1 MKRTWK
7 QIGSLFMAVC
17 MVLTMLPLTA
27 FAETGGPDSG
37 ASDSGAPLGASGIIT
52 AFAELDAKVSK
63 QTVIVGTPE
72 DELNLPVTL
81 AVTVAESVH
90 TVTTDSGITLQD
102 SQTTLAVAGQ
112 TAEPDKLEQAPVEL
126 DKPEQAPAE
135 PKTMEM
141 DIQVPVDWVSSPDY
155 DGEKVGTYIFT
166 AKISGFMISAT
177 TPSIM
182 VTVVGEATGVVT
194 AFEELTDE
202 IRWQNTAKPAFPETV
217 GGTVEGE
224 AVQIPVTWQTEQ
236 DYDENVPERG
246 FYVFDAVPG
255 EGFTLAG
262 GLDAPR
268 ITLYIPETVN
278 RFVSFR
284 MGGGGTVA
292 SPLEITTADQLAEIA
307 ELVNEG
313 RLESFLFNDENAKV
327 SLKLMND
334 IDLSSYGQ
342 GYNEGYGWVPIGRY
356 EFHEYA
362 FKGSFD
368 GDGHTI
374 TGLYINNTA
383 LGHTGLFG
391 IITSGE
397 INNLALTEVNIRG
410 MDCVGGIA
418 GSIKSNSSITA
429 CEVSGKVSGNS
440 NVGGIVGT
448 TDDMNLSASALD
460 RCFFEG
466 TVKGSG
472 SCIGGLVGN
481 AINVA
486 ITTSYAFASVS
497 GDEEVGVLVGSLS
510 GSTSRVQNCYTAGDS
525 KGKQYIG
532 GLVGR
537 VLAGAVI
544 TDCAALAS
552 AVQAT
557 IGYSGRV
564 TGENIPLFSG
574 TLTDNAAFS
583 GMKVTVNSS
592 PKDITNDAASIDG
605 KDMTAAGIKADGT
618 IDGRFTTAN
627 GWSVENGKLPGF
639 GASVDMPEYIT
650 SGNNSNFHG
659 TGVAANPFIISTAEQ
674 LAKMAE
680 LVNNPATNATY
691 GGTDIHYKL
700 TADIDLS
707 DYGASFNDDKGWVP
721 IGTGPYYAFR
731 GDFNGGG
738 KTITGLYIN
747 DSDFINAG
755 LFGDSA
761 GSIHDLHLEAVC
773 VTAEEK
779 VGGIAGRLSGAG
791 ARIERCSVRG
801 TITGKYDVG
810 GIAGFIE
817 GTMTNCFSAC
827 DVTGQWQ
834 VGGVVGDIQNGGGT
848 TDPDILSCYAIGTV
862 IGTSGNIGGVA
873 GSNIGK
879 VRNCAALN
887 PKVSGSYG
895 VGRVVGRNYS
905 TLSGNIAFSGM
916 VGGGSSGFEAGLNGD
931 DTSADALQSIDGFP
945 SGFTTDP
952 WTYASGSLPG
962 LFGKP
967 VEMPTHITAKLTN
980 YFAGGDGTQ
989 GNSYLI
995 STAAQLAKL
1004 AELVNDPVTNAQFGG
1019 KDVYYKLTDNLDL
1032 SSYGADNTDFNGG
1045 KGWLPIGDCPPGG
1058 STHFGGTFDGNYYTI
1073 TGLYINDSTKIRR
1086 GLFGYIYDGTV
1097 QNLGLK
1103 NVNITGGES
1112 VGGIA
1117 GIMSG
1122 KLENCYVSGK
1132 IYGTWFVGGIAG
1144 SVHGSLQN
1152 CYSAGSV
1159 AGTQYVGGIVGA
1171 AYSSLKNCYSTASV
1185 IISAY
1190 YAGGIAGIIYG
1201 TGTIKNCAALNP
1213 KVSASA
1219 VVGRV
1224 AGSVNSGGTLSG
1236 NRAFSGMIGGGSA
1249 KTADGTDGADISA
1262 EEINTAAFW
1271 TTAANWDST
1280 ATWDNLAWNFQ
1291 YGYLPLLKQF
1301 GPGAQS
1307 GDGGLYLTERNIANA
1322 MVNTGGPYTYTGS
1335 AIEPDLTVTF
1345 EGVTLVK
1352 DTDYT
1357 VNITSEDNAGTGTSA
1372 GTNTG
1377 TVTLTITGKGNY
1389 KGTKTGVSFTIG
1401 KKAPTAADLTYD
1413 NTAKTYNG
1421 LVQPLSVTAKTAGLG
1436 TITVKYDES
1445 TTEPKD
1451 AKTYAVTV
1459 SIAEAAN
1466 YSATTTDI
1474 SLGNYI
1480 IDKAPLTIT
1489 GGTIEAKTYDGTSA
1503 VNVTTVDFDGLQ
1515 NGETLTFGSDYTVT
1529 NTQFDNADAGTG
1541 KTVSGTIE
1549 FSTVKANNYS
1559 LTSNSLSLA
1568 GQTISKAAAPSGV
1581 SQTIEV
1587 LTNSVANYDLDLTKL
1602 LPDVGNGKSLGAL
1615 TYAPLITDDT
1625 DTVLGTLDYTSGD
1638 TLTIPVNSVSVAG
1651 KTVIITVTIKS
1662 TNYTDFAASITVK
1675 TIDAIPLS
1683 ISGLT
1688 VKSKV
1693 YDGTNVA
1700 TLQGVAHLLTDNVKP
1715 NDEVTLAGTATATF
1729 DNANAGT
1736 DKAVTISGLS
1746 LVGKDAVKYRLEL
1759 QTLTGT
1765 ITTKQLLWISGS
1777 VHDKVYD
1784 GSTTAT
1790 VNTSPGLDGVI
1801 NNDAVTVKTGTVAFA
1816 DKNVGGAKDIISSGW
1831 GIEGADVDNY
1841 TISQPVF
1848 NPVSIT
1854 KKAITITPDS
1864 SQSKV
1869 YGKANPTL
1877 TYTVSPVLFTGDSFT
1892 GALSRTSGEEV
1903 GDYAITLGTLSAG
1916 SNYTLS
1922 LSPTTVN
1929 FAITAKEVNS
1939 LTIELSPSSYIYDGS
1954 EKMPTVTVKDG
1965 ATIIPTGEYTVSYS
1979 DNINVGDATV
1989 TIAAKVDGN
1998 YTFSGIT
2005 TKNFTITKAQQTGLN
2020 ITSEPSGAITYND
2033 TFTLSTTGGNGTGA
2047 VTWKVTAGSTFA
2059 TVNTSTGEV
2068 SITGVGT
2075 VTITATKNG
2084 GKNYED
2090 ATAIYSFTSEK
2101 ATPNVGTVSY
2111 NSSDVIYT
2119 TTAVAAVSDKLQK
2132 NGSTTGKLSLAMGTV
2147 FTAGTKDYTWN
2158 FTPTDSSNYH
2168 TATGTIQL
2176 KVTADSL
2183 SNIIVTT
2190 APTKKTY
2197 VYGDTFDPT
2206 GMVVTATYAS
2216 GGTKTLNSNDYTIGY
2231 TNGGSHFAVGETSVT
2246 LSYIDSGINKNCYVT
2261 GLTVNKATV
2270 KSIST
2275 IISDVNK
2282 TAYETRNATTAQAV
2296 VNDADL
2302 PAYVNITTD
2311 NGSTATLPITWST
2324 TTSYNAKGTTYHV
2337 IGTLTGNANID
2348 VGSVTKSVSITVTP
2362 ITAVNPS
2369 FGDKTVPFNS
2379 HSGSATA
2386 SALETANIL
2395 QISGSISVQGEDISY
2410 TISWSGGPLDTTADG
2425 NSTTF
2430 TGTISYPNAPAW
2442 LTLPSNFTVSRRVTV
2457 TVKTAVTISGISMP
2471 NKTYNGIAYV
2481 PNGTVS
2487 VSGGSVS
2494 VSELVWKYESTD
2506 SGSYNSV
2513 AAPTNAGAYKL
2524 TISVPDS
2531 NANYIGSEVYTFII
2545 EKRQITL
2552 TADNKS
2558 VIKGSTLPELTYT
2571 VGNLAPGKMKA
2582 DALNTEP
2589 MLACPAF
2596 DGNAV
2601 GSYPITLTG
2610 GTATDNYTIATRTDG
2625 ALTVAEQTYTVTFNP
2640 NGGTRTGGGDLTQ
2653 TIFNG
2658 SAATAPTLSRSNH
2671 TFISWDKP
2679 FDNVT
2684 SNLTITANWRY
2695 DGSGSG
2701 SGGGGG
2707 GSSSGGGGGG
2717 GGGYI
2722 QELPKPVIP
2731 TDKQPNMPTV
2741 AKQNVPGTVKDGI
2754 LSATI
2759 TEQMVKDAIKAAQ
2772 DTAKISGKEIDGIA
2786 LDFDVTGSG
2795 NFTNLKIT
2803 IDAGDIDRLK
2813 ESGVKFVR
2821 IGSAVLDV
2829 TLDTG
2834 AIAEIDKQS
2843 TGTVTVSAARRTKLS
2858 GAAKKFIGNRPVF
2871 DITVSYQE
2879 NGKTEYVANFGKGA
2893 VTLGIA
2899 YKPANKEK
2907 SGNLFG
2913 VYVDKKGKP
2922 LLLTNSSYENGRVIF
2937 SRNSLSTYGVGY
2949 MASAPAFTD
2958 TAKHWAKDNIAFVAS
2973 HDLISG
2979 KTASTFAPDT
2989 AILRAD
2995 FIMALGRLS
3004 GADMSIYKTSSF
3016 TDVKDS
3022 NTAMPYIEW
3031 AVKSKIVQ
3039 GIGSGKFGPN
3049 DLITREQMA
3058 VMMQNYVKA
3067 NGYKLPTSIAAVTF
3081 SDTAKISAYAKDAVI
3096 AIQQAGIMQGK
3107 GGNTFDPQG
3116 YATRGEAATIL
3127 RKFIELVIDEG
3138 TARGWVQ
3145 NDAGQWQYIDEI
3157 SVKPVTGW
3165 LNVENGKYHYYF
3177 DNNGI
3182 MVSGK
3187 WLEIDGKWYYFYTDG
3202 SLAKNTEIDEYEVDE
3217 NGVRKNK

>member
-102 SQTTLAVAGQ
+102 SQTTRAVAGQ

-166 AKISGFMISAT
+166 AKISGFTISAT

-773 VTAEEK
+773 ITAEEK

-1171 AYSSLKNCYSTASV
+1171 VYSSLKNCYSTASV

-1568 GQTISKAAAPSGV
+1568 GQTISKAAAPD
-1581 SQTIEV
+1581 
-1587 LTNSVANYDLDLTKL
+1587 A
-1602 LPDVGNGKSLGAL
+1602 PDINKNV
-1615 TYAPLITDDT
+1615 IFDDT
-1625 DTVLGTLDYTSGD
+1625 DNQTADILDKVASYKRTGD
-1638 TLTIPVNSVSVAG
+1638 TLTYVVGTVGGANPGIIISPSVNGEGVLTFTCNGGTASNIAVIPITVSGFGNYNDIIVNVVVTLTDKTPVTVNLSVSDKTYDGTVATSTASASGIPSGDFTYTWMDSNGNTLNPNIAPKNVGSYRVKAVISGDSAKTYVGEKIVVFTINTANIIIRANNESVIVGQSQPAYTYGVTGLVPGENLTAEPTVTCPTANMSTAGTYPIVPSGAAASANYTIIYQNGILTINALSTACDVVSVTSPIGSKISGTSITGTVTNSVSSQLVG
-1651 KTVIITVTIKS
+1651 VTVS
-1662 TNYTDFAASITVK
+1662 TNAAWALYRDVSCTSEITNKTLALSLGDNTAYIKVTAEDGITVK
-1675 TIDAIPLS
+1675 
-1683 ISGLT
+1683 
-1688 VKSKV
+1688 
-1693 YDGTNVA
+1693 
-1700 TLQGVAHLLTDNVKP
+1700 
-1715 NDEVTLAGTATATF
+1715 
-1729 DNANAGT
+1729 
-1736 DKAVTISGLS
+1736 
-1746 LVGKDAVKYRLEL
+1746 
-1759 QTLTGT
+1759 
-1765 ITTKQLLWISGS
+1765 
-1777 VHDKVYD
+1777 
-1784 GSTTAT
+1784 
-1790 VNTSPGLDGVI
+1790 
-1801 NNDAVTVKTGTVAFA
+1801 
-1816 DKNVGGAKDIISSGW
+1816 
-1831 GIEGADVDNY
+1831 
-1841 TISQPVF
+1841 
-1848 NPVSIT
+1848 
-1854 KKAITITPDS
+1854 
-1864 SQSKV
+1864 
-1869 YGKANPTL
+1869 
-1877 TYTVSPVLFTGDSFT
+1877 
-1892 GALSRTSGEEV
+1892 
-1903 GDYAITLGTLSAG
+1903 
-1916 SNYTLS
+1916 
-1922 LSPTTVN
+1922 
-1929 FAITAKEVNS
+1929 
-1939 LTIELSPSSYIYDGS
+1939 IY
-1954 EKMPTVTVKDG
+1954 
-1965 ATIIPTGEYTVSYS
+1965 
-1979 DNINVGDATV
+1979 
-1989 TIAAKVDGN
+1989 
-1998 YTFSGIT
+1998 
-2005 TKNFTITKAQQTGLN
+2005 
-2020 ITSEPSGAITYND
+2020 
-2033 TFTLSTTGGNGTGA
+2033 
-2047 VTWKVTAGSTFA
+2047 
-2059 TVNTSTGEV
+2059 
-2068 SITGVGT
+2068 T
-2075 VTITATKNG
+2075 VTITR
-2084 GKNYED
+2084 
-2090 ATAIYSFTSEK
+2090 S
-2101 ATPNVGTVSY
+2101 
-2111 NSSDVIYT
+2111 
-2119 TTAVAAVSDKLQK
+2119 
-2132 NGSTTGKLSLAMGTV
+2132 
-2147 FTAGTKDYTWN
+2147 
-2158 FTPTDSSNYH
+2158 
-2168 TATGTIQL
+2168 
-2176 KVTADSL
+2176 
-2183 SNIIVTT
+2183 
-2190 APTKKTY
+2190 
-2197 VYGDTFDPT
+2197 
-2206 GMVVTATYAS
+2206 AS
-2216 GGTKTLNSNDYTIGY
+2216 
-2231 TNGGSHFAVGETSVT
+2231 
-2246 LSYIDSGINKNCYVT
+2246 
-2261 GLTVNKATV
+2261 
-2270 KSIST
+2270 
-2275 IISDVNK
+2275 
-2282 TAYETRNATTAQAV
+2282 
-2296 VNDADL
+2296 
-2302 PAYVNITTD
+2302 
-2311 NGSTATLPITWST
+2311 
-2324 TTSYNAKGTTYHV
+2324 
-2337 IGTLTGNANID
+2337 
-2348 VGSVTKSVSITVTP
+2348 
-2362 ITAVNPS
+2362 
-2369 FGDKTVPFNS
+2369 
-2379 HSGSATA
+2379 
-2386 SALETANIL
+2386 
-2395 QISGSISVQGEDISY
+2395 
-2410 TISWSGGPLDTTADG
+2410 
-2425 NSTTF
+2425 
-2430 TGTISYPNAPAW
+2430 
-2442 LTLPSNFTVSRRVTV
+2442 
-2457 TVKTAVTISGISMP
+2457 
-2471 NKTYNGIAYV
+2471 
-2481 PNGTVS
+2481 
-2487 VSGGSVS
+2487 
-2494 VSELVWKYESTD
+2494 
-2506 SGSYNSV
+2506 
-2513 AAPTNAGAYKL
+2513 
-2524 TISVPDS
+2524 
-2531 NANYIGSEVYTFII
+2531 
-2545 EKRQITL
+2545 
-2552 TADNKS
+2552 
-2558 VIKGSTLPELTYT
+2558 
-2571 VGNLAPGKMKA
+2571 
-2582 DALNTEP
+2582 
-2589 MLACPAF
+2589 
-2596 DGNAV
+2596 
-2601 GSYPITLTG
+2601 
-2610 GTATDNYTIATRTDG
+2610 
-2625 ALTVAEQTYTVTFNP
+2625 
-2640 NGGTRTGGGDLTQ
+2640 TGGG
-2653 TIFNG
+2653 
-2658 SAATAPTLSRSNH
+2658 
-2671 TFISWDKP
+2671 
-2679 FDNVT
+2679 T
-2684 SNLTITANWRY
+2684 S
-2695 DGSGSG
+2695 GGG
-2701 SGGGGG
+2701 SGGGTSGG
-2707 GSSSGGGGGG
+2707 GSGGT
-2717 GGGYI
+2717 I
-2722 QELPKPVIP
+2722 TPPPSNIS
-2731 TDKQPNMPTV
+2731 TDKQPDMPTT
-2741 AKQNVPGTVKDGI
+2741 AEMSVPGTVKDGI
-2754 LSATI
+2754 LSAII

-2772 DTAKISGKEIDGIA
+2772 DTVKISGKEIDGIA

-2795 NFTNLKIT
+2795 NFTNHKIT
-2803 IDAGDIDRLK
+2803 IDAGAIDRLK
-2813 ESGVKFVR
+2813 ESGVKFVK